1 MYGKVHEHTWVGSA
15 GDNLQCC
22 SSALCFESGSLFGLG
37 LADSV
42 RLTGQDPQRSQ
53 RSHECSPHD
62 QNYKYM
68 PQRLG
73 SGNWTLVQVL
83 VWQTLDVPSY
93 LYSLIVHIS
102 YKIELNPSL
111 VVPRMGATLAE
122 ESFAQENWVS
132 LPLVEHETFNL
143 RVVFSPML
151 GAIWCTILISL
162 NNKNWVRYWGK
173 SWKISKIKDQPL
185 SPFTS
190 PTSQIDEGL
199 STCLCL
205 ALSLPLSAQLYHFLS
220 VCIDLRTSM
229 VN

>member
-1 MYGKVHEHTWVGSA
+1 MGTCVGSA
-15 GDNLQCC
+15 GDNLQWC

-37 LADSV
+37 LADSF

-53 RSHECSPHD
+53 ELQCSPHD

-93 LYSLIVHIS
+93 LHCPRVHIS
-102 YKIELNPSL
+102 YKIELRPSL

-143 RVVFSPML
+143 RVMFSPML
-151 GAIWCTILISL
+151 GA
-162 NNKNWVRYWGK
+162 R
-173 SWKISKIKDQPL
+173 
-185 SPFTS
+185 
-190 PTSQIDEGL
+190 
-199 STCLCL
+199 
-205 ALSLPLSAQLYHFLS
+205 
-220 VCIDLRTSM
+220 
-229 VN
+229 